1 MSIDS
6 GSSAGGGAERASSG
20 EQGCQ
25 SASKSSVYPLEIA
38 KLMREAFAAAWPQV
52 RPINKNRE
60 VTRQLLASAML
71 DRVDTGARGKDEI
84 VAAAV
89 ARVGVVHG
97 DLAPQ
102 TVTRAHSRRIGA
114 SRPASRT
121 AAYSQRLYR
130 SGGLPSVRHRSA
142 TRGAGDLSA
151 RVRPRASEIHDGVI
165 RFCPPHAVR
174 KYLGIDLCSVRTIPR
189 GKPGRA
195 NPYGRTVVS
204 TEGLSNQPA
213 R

>member
-6 GSSAGGGAERASSG
+6 GSSAGGGWECHSYG

-60 VTRQLLASAML
+60 LTLQLLASAII
-71 DRVDTGARGKDEI
+71 DQVDTGARGKDEI

-102 TVTRAHSRRIGA
+102 TVTWAHSRRIGV
-114 SRPASRT
+114 SRTCQPHGRVFAAAIPVWRLALCPAPISEFAGPDINQHGCDPPASDINSP
-121 AAYSQRLYR
+121 AS
-130 SGGLPSVRHRSA
+130 SA
-142 TRGAGDLSA
+142 FA
-151 RVRPRASEIHDGVI
+151 R
-165 RFCPPHAVR
+165 PH
-174 KYLGIDLCSVRTIPR
+174 L
-189 GKPGRA
+189 
-195 NPYGRTVVS
+195 
-204 TEGLSNQPA
+204 
-213 R
+213 